1 MRALLLTRTRELPVS
16 AVAGGLAVLGGVAL
30 WQLGIEF
37 ERAWLR
43 SCDGPLLGELSAGES
58 IENEPCARFGQT
70 GSVGRE
76 RRWVA
81 TQQPR
86 RVTRAA
92 PVIGAH
98 RR

>member
-1 MRALLLTRTRELPVS
+1 MRDQLQTRTRELPVS

-37 ERAWLR
+37 ERAWMR
-43 SCDGPLLGELSAGES
+43 SYDGPLAGEFGVGERAAS
-58 IENEPCARFGQT
+58 HPRARHDEQAGA
-70 GSVGRE
+70 GE

-81 TQQPR
+81 AQRPR
-86 RVTRAA
+86 RVATAA
-92 PVIGAH
+92 PVIRAH